1 MKMKIRDTL
10 IITNTILIITTA
22 AVIITIFFTGTRS
35 AVYSIANQLMG
46 EILNSVK
53 NEAKITFQKAENANN
68 EIATRYWDNDWD
80 NIWNDSEREFDYFLQ
95 MIKNNDTFTSVYVAD
110 TDGKMIMQQRMPDN
124 RGHGSPHRARYQ
136 QEILSQRELHCRSR
150 YGQEVCIPLKR

>member
-53 NEAKITFQKAENANN
+53 SEAKITLEKAENENN
-68 EIATRYWDNDWD
+68 
-80 NIWNDSEREFDYFLQ
+80 
-95 MIKNNDTFTSVYVAD
+95 
-110 TDGKMIMQQRMPDN
+110 
-124 RGHGSPHRARYQ
+124 
-136 QEILSQRELHCRSR
+136 
-150 YGQEVCIPLKR
+150 

>member
-53 NEAKITFQKAENANN
+53 SEAKITLEKAENANN
-68 EIATRYWDNDWD
+68 EIATRYWDNDWN

-95 MIKNNDTFTSVYVAD
+95 MIKSNDTFTSVYVAD
-110 TDGKMIMQQRMPDN
+110 TDGKMIMQQ
-124 RGHGSPHRARYQ
+124 
-136 QEILSQRELHCRSR
+136 
-150 YGQEVCIPLKR
+150 